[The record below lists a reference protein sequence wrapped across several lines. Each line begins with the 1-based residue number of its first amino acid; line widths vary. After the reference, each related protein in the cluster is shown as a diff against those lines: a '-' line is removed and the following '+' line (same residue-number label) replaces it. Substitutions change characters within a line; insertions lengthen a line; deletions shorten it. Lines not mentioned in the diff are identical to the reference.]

1 MCPTRGAV
9 FRGCFA
15 GGEDINLLFI
25 YFEGFNEGMI
35 GREAEMRGFMVKRG
49 TGQLEGGGRI
59 CAISVRISMNN
70 GTMETV
76 EYTWVDLWC
85 MLDWIIGLCH
95 KTVEVH
101 FSAISCSTGEAKI
114 RTPCKASH

>member
-35 GREAEMRGFMVKRG
+35 RREAEMRGSMVKCG

-59 CAISVRISMNN
+59 CAISVRISMNKRQKS
-70 GTMETV
+70 EP
-76 EYTWVDLWC
+76 LARF
-85 MLDWIIGLCH
+85 H
-95 KTVEVH
+95 
-101 FSAISCSTGEAKI
+101 I
-114 RTPCKASH
+114 RRLNMVK

>member
-1 MCPTRGAV
+1 M
-9 FRGCFA
+9 
-15 GGEDINLLFI
+15 NLLFI
-25 YFEGFNEGMI
+25 YFERFNEGMI
-35 GREAEMRGFMVKRG
+35 GREAEMRGSMVKCG
-49 TGQLEGGGRI
+49 KGQLEGGEGI

-76 EYTWVDLWC
+76 EYKWVYKWC

-101 FSAISCSTGEAKI
+101 FPAVSCSSGEYTK
-114 RTPCKASH
+114 